1 MEKKNPPKRD
11 RASQPAMSHQEM
23 ADELGVS
30 RAAISDVEKRALR
43 KLKKALEKRGF
54 TMEDFFGKE

>member
-1 MEKKNPPKRD
+1 MNKKNPRQS

-30 RAAISDVEKRALR
+30 RAAISDVEKRALS
-43 KLKKALEKRGF
+43 KLKKELEKRGF
-54 TMEDFFGKE
+54 TIEDFFGKE

>member
-1 MEKKNPPKRD
+1 MDKKDPRKD

-30 RAAISDVEKRALR
+30 RAAVSDMEKRALR
-43 KLKKALEKRGF
+43 KLKKELEKRGL
-54 TMEDFFGKE
+54 TLDDFFGKD

>member
-1 MEKKNPPKRD
+1 MKKEDPRKS

-30 RAAISDVEKRALR
+30 RAAVSDMEKRALR
-43 KLKKALEKRGF
+43 KLKKELEKRGL
-54 TMEDFFGKE
+54 TMEDFFGKD